1 MPLRRC
7 FFHFRL
13 LIDIKG
19 HGGKLHPA
27 FILAG
32 YAGTGKSSL
41 TGALVAALDEMQ
53 VPEGMTPEEWE
64 AFLADATP
72 EEITAFLEEAL
83 AEGKVRLT
91 LSFLE

>member
-1 MPLRRC
+1 MEHIRKVVL
-7 FFHFRL
+7 RL
-13 LIDIKG
+13 LLLGAYTTFFWGFLYPEFALTQDICVIDE
-19 HGGKLHPA
+19 
-27 FILAG
+27 
-32 YAGTGKSSL
+32 T
-41 TGALVAALDEMQ
+41 Q

-64 AFLADATP
+64 AFLADVTP